1 VKIVLL
7 DHGLYTELKDETRL
21 SYTKLWRGILTQ
33 NEEQIKEASREIV
46 GERYYQV
53 FTTMIVAESYDSVM
67 DQGQLG
73 GEAGG
78 QKDAAAKAEVRD
90 YALLNSREIL
100 EILSKL
106 PGDVKLILKTTYYLK
121 AVYERLGNPVNSTDV
136 VNDTT
141 WAVYYNEWQKMS
153 RRPRRTRF
161 LAEFVKYWTLKLL
174 IGVQGG
180 LAWARRGLR
189 WVWHPLLAGSAS
201 LRRLWPRKGGG
212 SGQFVAG
219 T

>member
-1 VKIVLL
+1 MLL

-53 FTTMIVAESYDSVM
+53 FTTMIVAESYDKVM

-73 GEAGG
+73 GEGG
-78 QKDAAAKAEVRD
+78 GKKDAAAKAEVQD
-90 YALLNSREIL
+90 YALLNSQEIL

-121 AVYERLGNPVNSTDV
+121 AVYERLGNPINSTDV

-161 LAEFVKYWTLKLL
+161 LAECVKYWTLKLL

-180 LAWARRGLR
+180 LAYVRRCLR
-189 WVWHPLLAGSAS
+189 WVWHPLLGGSAW
-201 LRRLWPRKGGG
+201 LRRLWPRGGG
-212 SGQFVAG
+212 GQGRLATG
-219 T
+219 P